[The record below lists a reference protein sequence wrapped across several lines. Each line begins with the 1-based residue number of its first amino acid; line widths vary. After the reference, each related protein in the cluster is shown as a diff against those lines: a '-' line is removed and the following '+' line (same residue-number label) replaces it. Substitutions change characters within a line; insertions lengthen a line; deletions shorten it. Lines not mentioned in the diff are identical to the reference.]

1 MNGPLAGNGRINNAV
16 CSAVK
21 ENRLPHAILIE
32 GDKGTGRHTLA
43 RFIAVSAV
51 CSADAGKPC
60 GMCGSCRL
68 AKAGTH
74 PDIYYTAPEDGK
86 KNISVAQ
93 IRSLR
98 NEAYVKPHIAD
109 CRVFV
114 IDMAD
119 TMNEQSQ
126 NALLKVLEEPP
137 GNTYFLLIAESKASL
152 LDTIISRCT
161 VLSLAVP
168 EYSEAEEYILKTH
181 NYKEQQV
188 KEAVSQFGGN
198 IGRALEALN
207 GAKTK
212 TSAAAEEFT
221 KYFLSGSDAGMLKTT
236 VAFEKSRVEAE
247 LFIKELKTC
256 IAKAVKNNYRNA
268 LTAKMLLDFYNEL
281 SVFEESLNTNI
292 NLSLLFCSLVC
303 KATELSK

>member
-1 MNGPLAGNGRINNAV
+1 MSGPLVGNGRINDAV

-21 ENRLPHAILIE
+21 ENRLPHAIIIE

-43 RFIAVSAV
+43 HFIASAAV
-51 CSADAGKPC
+51 CTAEIKPC
-60 GMCGSCRL
+60 GVCSSCRL

-74 PDIYYTAPEDGK
+74 TDIYFTAPEDGK
-86 KNISVAQ
+86 KNISVTQ
-93 IRSLR
+93 VRSLR
-98 NEAYVKPHIAD
+98 NEAYVKPHIAS
-109 CRVFV
+109 CRVFL

-137 GNTYFLLIAESKASL
+137 GNTFFLLIAESKAAL
-152 LDTIISRCT
+152 LDTILSRCT
-161 VLSLAVP
+161 VLSLSVP
-168 EYSEAEEYILKTH
+168 EYGEAEEYILKNH
-181 NYKEQQV
+181 KYPEQQV
-188 KEAVSQFGGN
+188 KSALSDFGGN
-198 IGRALEALN
+198 IGRTLEALN

-212 TSAAAEEFT
+212 TASAAEEFT
-221 KYFLSGSDAGMLKTT
+221 KHFLSGSDAGMLKTT
-236 VAFEKSRVEAE
+236 AEFEKNRVDAA

-256 IAKAVKNNYRNA
+256 VAKAAKENYRNL
-268 LTAKMLLDFYNEL
+268 LTAKMLLNFYNEL
-281 SVFEESLNTNI
+281 SGFEESLNTNI